1 MNKKNEGSSRYFN
14 AYYEDNAL
22 LIQFIV
28 VEFIQTYHL
37 ISEVEDLSK
46 DSLDSIQTIENLLSS
61 LTLIFIELVG
71 SHTQQEGLSLTLWT
85 KGCLSKLKEYCEQQS
100 RNTDHQDE
108 HHVTIHMA
116 VHQVWLIALH
126 NLELLNALHPTEIK
140 SPKSAFLLLS
150 LKRNIKSLQTRFK
163 QVVQSIPRLIINF
176 WDNENVLLYLL
187 REKPQLMEIF
197 GSDFLYKKLKCPI
210 KSNHYVQLLIQRYL
224 ARGFDS
230 LPPKILEV
238 LATEGSFP

>member
-1 MNKKNEGSSRYFN
+1 MNRKNEGPNRYFN

-28 VEFIQTYHL
+28 VEFIQTYDL
-37 ISEVEDLSK
+37 ISQLETLSK
-46 DSLDSIQTIENLLSS
+46 DSLDSLQTTENVLSS
-61 LTLIFIELVG
+61 LTLIFIQLVG
-71 SHTQQEGLSLTLWT
+71 SHTQQEGLSFTFWS

-100 RNTDHQDE
+100 RNTHHQDE

-116 VHQVWLIALH
+116 VHQAWLNALH

-140 SPKSAFLLLS
+140 SAKSAFLLLS
-150 LKRNIKSLQTRFK
+150 LKRHIKSLQTRFK
-163 QVVQSIPRLIINF
+163 QVVQAIPRLITNF

-187 REKPQLMEIF
+187 REKPQLIKIF

-210 KSNHYVQLLIQRYL
+210 KSKLYVDLLTQRYH

-230 LPPKILEV
+230 LPPKIQEA
-238 LATEGSFP
+238 LATEGSLP